1 MLTVSTSPASKLP
14 PLVLLPGLLCD
25 AQLWRHQAE
34 SLSDVAA
41 PFIADLTR
49 DDSIAAMAAR
59 VLAEAPAHFA
69 LAALSMGGYVAL
81 EVMRQA
87 PERVTRLALFDTSAR
102 PDTPERAARRR
113 ADIEAVEHGRFA
125 GVTPRLL
132 PELIHPS
139 RAAGPVGE
147 AVMAMARRV
156 GKAAFLRQQ
165 RAILGRADA
174 RPGLS
179 HIRVPT
185 LVAVGEDDVRTPVAI
200 AEEIHR
206 AIPHATLYVFWDCG
220 HLPPLELPE
229 ETTQVLRAW
238 LTAP

>member
-1 MLTVSTSPASKLP
+1 MPAPNLS

-34 SLSDVAA
+34 ALSDVAS
-41 PFIADLTR
+41 PLIADLTR

-59 VLAEAPAHFA
+59 VLAEAPDHFA

-113 ADIEAVEHGRFA
+113 ADIEAVAHGRFA

-139 RAAGPVGE
+139 RVDGPVGE
-147 AVMAMARRV
+147 TVMAMARRV
-156 GKAAFLRQQ
+156 GKEAFLRQQ
-165 RAILGRADA
+165 RAILGRSDA

-179 HIRVPT
+179 RIRVPT

-200 AEEIHR
+200 AEEIQR

-220 HLPPLELPE
+220 HLPPVELPE
-229 ETTQVLRAW
+229 ETAQVLRTW
-238 LTAP
+238 LTNP